1 VKRRIIWAPKLQEL
15 LLELPERDGQSILER
30 LELVSVFPHI
40 YPVRIRGR
48 RFRRH
53 RRFRAGN
60 WDVFYKVVDN
70 VVYVRGL
77 WPVPDSLN

>member
-1 VKRRIIWAPKLQEL
+1 VKRGIIWAPKLQEL

-30 LELVSVFPHI
+30 LELVSVFPHM
-40 YPVRIRGR
+40 YPVRTRSR

-60 WDVFYKVVDN
+60 WHVFYKVVDN

-77 WPVPDSLN
+77 WPAQIP

>member
-1 VKRRIIWAPKLQEL
+1 VKSRIVWSSAVREL
-15 LLELPERDGQSILER
+15 FLELPERDGQGILER
-30 LELVSVFPHI
+30 LELVAVFPQM
-40 YPVRIRGR
+40 YPVRTWSR

-60 WDVFYKVVDN
+60 WHVFYKVVDN

-77 WPVPDSLN
+77 WPARIP